1 MEVMEAAKAAL
12 LEMTETAG
20 ESGVTEAEAVGEVM
34 KRGSFGYYEIIDCLK
49 KVYQEIGLERTKPH
63 TGKVICYRKPKKEPE
78 QQETAAAKM
87 AKKAA
92 QSNVN
97 ECKTAAIIGNYRR

>member
-1 MEVMEAAKAAL
+1 MEVRETTKMVL
-12 LEMTETAG
+12 SEMIETAG
-20 ESGVTEAEAVGEVM
+20 ESGITEGQAAAELTKHGIGYHEAVD
-34 KRGSFGYYEIIDCLK
+34 FLK
-49 KVYQEIGLERTKPH
+49 NVYKEIGAERTEPH

-78 QQETAAAKM
+78 QQETAAMKM

-97 ECKTAAIIGNYRR
+97 ERKAAAIIGSYRR

>member
-1 MEVMEAAKAAL
+1 MEIMETAKAVLSEMIEAA
-12 LEMTETAG
+12 G
-20 ESGVTEAEAVGEVM
+20 ERGVTEGQAVAELTKHGIGYREAVDSI
-34 KRGSFGYYEIIDCLK
+34 KS
-49 KVYQEIGLERTKPH
+49 VYKEIGAERTEPH

-78 QQETAAAKM
+78 QQETAATKM

-97 ECKTAAIIGNYRR
+97 ERKTAAIIGSYRK

>member
-1 MEVMEAAKAAL
+1 MDAIEMAKTVL
-12 LEMTETAG
+12 SEMIETAG
-20 ESGVTEAEAVGEVM
+20 ENGITEGQAVAELTKNGIGYREAVD
-34 KRGSFGYYEIIDCLK
+34 SLK
-49 KVYQEIGLERTKPH
+49 NVYKEIGAERTEPH

-78 QQETAAAKM
+78 QQETAATKM

-97 ECKTAAIIGNYRR
+97 ERKMAAIIGSYRR